1 MTLKDAIDKYVDLVD
16 NIIIQYY
23 DGEEFEV
30 SSEDA
35 EFLEEDLIE
44 LEVSKVTR
52 YLSSNECVIYL
63 Y

>member
-23 DGEEFEV
+23 DGKEFEV

-35 EFLEEDLIE
+35 EFLEEDLME